1 LSREGRR
8 EGGREGGKEQSV
20 VAFSWQ
26 RSKRGREGGREGGRG
41 RREGVTFDGVL
52 GKRVAGSSDEHGVT
66 RGATHGGR
74 DDGRAG
80 GRERG
85 REGGNEHEG
94 AYLCENISSSL
105 PPSTLSLHGREKL
118 AIFFNGVKDGPGL
131 LSTVHTESDL

>member
-1 LSREGRR
+1 MGRNSQWWPSHGN
-8 EGGREGGKEQSV
+8 E
-20 VAFSWQ
+20 A
-26 RSKRGREGGREGGRG
+26 REGGREGGRG
-41 RREGVTFDGVL
+41 RRERFTFDGVL

-66 RGATHGGR
+66 RGATHGVR

-118 AIFFNGVKDGPGL
+118 TIFFNGVKDGPGL

>member
-1 LSREGRR
+1 MGRNSQ
-8 EGGREGGKEQSV
+8 QSV

-66 RGATHGGR
+66 RGATHGVR